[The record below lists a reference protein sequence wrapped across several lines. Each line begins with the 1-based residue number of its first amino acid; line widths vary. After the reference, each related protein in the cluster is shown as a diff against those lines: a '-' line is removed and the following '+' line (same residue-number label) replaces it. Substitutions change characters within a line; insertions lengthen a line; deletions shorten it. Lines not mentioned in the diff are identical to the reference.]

1 MDCLHFPWQADT
13 DPAGGGTGFPE
24 LAVNGDTDSFF
35 LCKAGSYPGAQTN
48 VVYKPDANNDVY
60 VYSSCYPVKLQMVGL
75 F

>member
-1 MDCLHFPWQADT
+1 M
-13 DPAGGGTGFPE
+13 
-24 LAVNGDTDSFF
+24 NGDTDSFF

-60 VYSSCYPVKLQMVGL
+60 VYSSCYPVKLQMIGL